1 MTDQQPSTPYL
12 IVGLGNPG
20 REYQESRHNIGFLLL
35 SRLAE
40 RLGVSFS
47 RLQSKALVT
56 DGRYQDHK
64 IILAKPQ
71 TFMNLSGQAV
81 GPLVNFYK
89 IPLENMLVVYDE
101 VDLPFGTLRL
111 RPSGGSGGHNGMKSL
126 ITRLGTE
133 GFPRL
138 RLGVSR
144 PPGRMEAAAY
154 VLQDFSSEEAAL
166 LPEILDLAGDAAL
179 TFITQGIEAAMN
191 RYNGD
196 VLDGEE

>member
-89 IPLENMLVVYDE
+89 IPLENLLVVYDE

>member
-1 MTDQQPSTPYL
+1 MIDQQSSTPYL

-20 REYQESRHNIGFLLL
+20 REYRESRHNIGFLLL
-35 SRLAE
+35 SHLAE

-56 DGRYQDHK
+56 DKRYQDHK

-89 IPLENMLVVYDE
+89 IPLENLLVVYDE

-111 RPSGGSGGHNGMKSL
+111 RPFGGSGGHNGMKSL

-154 VLQDFSSEEAAL
+154 VLQDFSAEEAAL

-196 VLDGEE
+196 ALDGEE

>member
-20 REYQESRHNIGFLLL
+20 REYRESRHNIGFLLL
-35 SRLAE
+35 SHLAE

-89 IPLENMLVVYDE
+89 IPLENLLVVYDE

-154 VLQDFSSEEAAL
+154 VLQDFSREEAAL

-196 VLDGEE
+196 ALDGEE

>member
-20 REYQESRHNIGFLLL
+20 REYRESRHNIGFLLL
-35 SRLAE
+35 SHLAE

-89 IPLENMLVVYDE
+89 IPLENLLVVYDE

-154 VLQDFSSEEAAL
+154 VLQDFSAEEAAL

-196 VLDGEE
+196 ALDGEE

>member
-1 MTDQQPSTPYL
+1 MIDQQPSTPYL

-20 REYQESRHNIGFLLL
+20 REYRESRHNIGFLLL
-35 SRLAE
+35 SHLAE

-56 DGRYQDHK
+56 DKRYQDHK

-89 IPLENMLVVYDE
+89 IPLENLLVVYDE

-154 VLQDFSSEEAAL
+154 VLQDFSREEAAL

-196 VLDGEE
+196 ALDGEE

>member
-1 MTDQQPSTPYL
+1 
-12 IVGLGNPG
+12 
-20 REYQESRHNIGFLLL
+20 
-35 SRLAE
+35 
-40 RLGVSFS
+40 
-47 RLQSKALVT
+47 
-56 DGRYQDHK
+56 
-64 IILAKPQ
+64 
-71 TFMNLSGQAV
+71 
-81 GPLVNFYK
+81 
-89 IPLENMLVVYDE
+89 
-101 VDLPFGTLRL
+101 
-111 RPSGGSGGHNGMKSL
+111 MKSL